1 MREYLIQRSAPT
13 AEPIS
18 LVEAKLHLVVT
29 ITEDDS
35 LITSLIAAARQ
46 YAESITRRA
55 LVAQKW
61 SVLLDNF
68 PRPGFNVGSANW
80 YGPQWGINP
89 GPLTVLSPDGVTGYE
104 IYLPFAPT
112 MLVESIAYVD
122 TAGAP
127 QTLATDQY
135 QIDLSTPACLTPA
148 FGTVW
153 PETRMQKGAVTI
165 KFSAGYVCPL
175 TADAAL
181 NTVSIPIW
189 PALAVNDTLRVS
201 NSGGALPAPLAAA
214 TDYFIKTVASP
225 GVYTLAATAGGST
238 IDITTPG
245 TGTNFVG
252 AVPEGILAWL
262 KIRMGSLYENREEV
276 ALLNRGKIE
285 LLPFVDGLL
294 DDFRVLTF

>member
-18 LVEAKLHLVVT
+18 LVEAKLHLNVT

-35 LITSLIAAARQ
+35 LVTSRVAAARQ

-61 SVLLDNF
+61 SALLDHF
-68 PRPGFNVGSANW
+68 PRPGFNIGSANW

-104 IYLPFAPT
+104 IYLPYPPT
-112 MLVESIAYVD
+112 MFVESISYVD
-122 TAGAP
+122 TGGTP

-135 QIDLSTPACLTPA
+135 QVDLSTPACLTPA

-175 TADAAL
+175 TADVTAD
-181 NTVSIPIW
+181 TISVPTW

-201 NSGGALPAPLAAA
+201 NSGGALPAPLAPL
-214 TDYFIKTVASP
+214 TDYFVKTVVSP
-225 GVYTLAATAGGST
+225 GVYTLAATAGGAL
-238 IDITTPG
+238 INITTTG
-245 TGTNFVG
+245 TGTNFIG
-252 AVPEGILAWL
+252 AIPEGILAWL
-262 KIRMGSLYENREEV
+262 QIRLGSMYENREEV